1 MVCGWSFMCRHARE
15 ACVARRQGG
24 QQSGAAGEVPLANT
38 KFAGRLMNDWG
49 ENSPTNNRQAEVAM
63 DWLMSQAP
71 RPDATAARHTDARS
85 LAVPVP
91 RSTMIQTRRR
101 LGCAPRHH
109 RSRSSDLAFLLAWS
123 HRLAT
128 IEKVYALVQRVRIFF

>member
-1 MVCGWSFMCRHARE
+1 MVCGWSFMCRHARD

-49 ENSPTNNRQAEVAM
+49 KNFPTNNRQAEVAM

-91 RSTMIQTRRR
+91 RSTMIPTRRR
-101 LGCAPRHH
+101 LG
-109 RSRSSDLAFLLAWS
+109 
-123 HRLAT
+123 
-128 IEKVYALVQRVRIFF
+128 